1 MFKKKIQHNDVEGR
15 PTETTAWF
23 NLTKAE
29 ALELNIRMDVQLIS
43 ESKDKDATMDAFNR
57 IMSAAYGIRTGDG
70 SFLKETPQG
79 GRYFSNFKTTEA
91 YSELFMELFS
101 NPDAASEFIKAIL
114 PPEISNPDGQQS
126 QTEIPPHLAN
136 HPGMQGRRAKL
147 EVDPVRE
154 VNAVLP
160 TSTVIHRTP
169 EFETEQE
176 LAEFE
181 AWKARKE
188 QARADLIAEARSE
201 ARSMSAENTPS
212 ERVSPPEVTQADYP
226 REDLV

>member
-1 MFKKKIQHNDVEGR
+1 MLKKKIQHLDVDGK
-15 PTETTAWF
+15 PAETIAWF

-29 ALELNIRMDVQLIS
+29 SLELNIRMDVELIAQS
-43 ESKDKDATMDAFNR
+43 QDKDATMDAFNR

-101 NPDAASEFIKAIL
+101 NPDAASDFIKEIL
-114 PPEISNPDGQQS
+114 PPEISNPDAQQS
-126 QTEIPPHLAN
+126 QTELPPHLAN
-136 HPGMQGRRAKL
+136 LPSMQGRRAKL
-147 EVDPVRE
+147 EVGNDPVEPASRGVE
-154 VNAVLP
+154 VSQP
-160 TSTVIHRTP
+160 YSGTVIHRTP
-169 EFETEQE
+169 EFDTQQD

-188 QARADLIAEARSE
+188 EVRSE
-201 ARSMSAENTPS
+201 TERLGLAAQTPS
-212 ERVSPPEVTQADYP
+212 ERVSPPEVTQTDSP
-226 REDLV
+226 RQDLV